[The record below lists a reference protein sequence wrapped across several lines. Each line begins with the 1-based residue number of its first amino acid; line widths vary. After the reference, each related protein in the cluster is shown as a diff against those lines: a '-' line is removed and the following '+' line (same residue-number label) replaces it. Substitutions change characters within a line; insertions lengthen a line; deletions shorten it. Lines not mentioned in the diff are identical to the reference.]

1 MKSQLDTIK
10 EGKAEDN
17 ITSDITAKLNSIHL
31 AHLGCLTTVVSL
43 EKQFTFSGSGQVFHH
58 KMKCFILFP

>member
-10 EGKAEDN
+10 EGKVEDN

-31 AHLGCLTTVVSL
+31 AHLGCFSTVVSL
-43 EKQFTFSGSGQVFHH
+43 EKQFTFSGSG
-58 KMKCFILFP
+58 